1 VERETEGQVE
11 AEAGDVTQGGML
23 LTHVRTGYVGDG
35 TGPISGRHARQSMN
49 IVGRRGAAPKH
60 PTDIIMLRNLNW
72 RGGWLWLIDEH
83 ELSLSGGRGPAG
95 RQAGNQVAG
104 RHRKETAGRSP

>member
-1 VERETEGQVE
+1 MEGQAE

-35 TGPISGRHARQSMN
+35 TGPISGQSS
-49 IVGRRGAAPKH
+49 GGAAPKH

>member
-1 VERETEGQVE
+1 MEGQAE

-49 IVGRRGAAPKH
+49 IVGRRGA
-60 PTDIIMLRNLNW
+60 
-72 RGGWLWLIDEH
+72 
-83 ELSLSGGRGPAG
+83 
-95 RQAGNQVAG
+95 QASH
-104 RHRKETAGRSP
+104 RHNNPQES